1 MAGAVFFFIL
11 FLKAKSRIRDHGGE
25 IAQIRGIFRLILS
38 EENFMS
44 MSEKEKREGW
54 QGLSLTL
61 SSQLLDGSTLSS
73 WVESLHRSWCK
84 DERLTYT
91 TTAVKNSPVYKRSR
105 RWLHVWWFFTSFDG
119 SRENEL
125 VALDVGWQVVVGGI
139 VYCILSTFV
148 VNVFFLPLLSLKKG
162 NRSIAQLLRSWMRVT
177 RVRFHSHLFHPTL
190 DMHNWERE
198 RERVKCQQQQW

>member
-148 VNVFFLPLLSLKKG
+148 VNVFFSSSSFFKERESIDSAAAKKLDESDTRPLSLAPLSSNFG
-162 NRSIAQLLRSWMRVT
+162 YA
-177 RVRFHSHLFHPTL
+177 
-190 DMHNWERE
+190 
-198 RERVKCQQQQW
+198 